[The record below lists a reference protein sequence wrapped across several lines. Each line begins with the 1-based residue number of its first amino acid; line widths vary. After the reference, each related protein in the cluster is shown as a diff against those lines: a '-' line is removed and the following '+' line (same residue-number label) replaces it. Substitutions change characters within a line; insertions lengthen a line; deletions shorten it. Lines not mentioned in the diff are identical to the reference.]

1 MLNTTIH
8 SQFHTAAVNLGD
20 TKPAT
25 FCKKNKDYEESASYP
40 PPSPPPP
47 PPPPP
52 PLEVTIQIFLFHH
65 MKKCSAFSALSHV
78 VLIES
83 VDEIL

>member
-25 FCKKNKDYEESASYP
+25 FCKKNKDYQESASYP

-47 PPPPP
+47 
-52 PLEVTIQIFLFHH
+52 TTTTT
-65 MKKCSAFSALSHV
+65 
-78 VLIES
+78 
-83 VDEIL
+83 

>member
-40 PPSPPPP
+40 PPF
-47 PPPPP
+47 PPP
-52 PLEVTIQIFLFHH
+52 PLEVTSQIFLFPH

-78 VLIES
+78 VLTYFTCS
-83 VDEIL
+83 SY

>member
-1 MLNTTIH
+1 MLNTTIN

-47 PPPPP
+47 P
-52 PLEVTIQIFLFHH
+52 LEVTSQIFLFPH